1 MAAPFFTLDSET
13 LGVLDQ
19 NRLGY
24 FVFKAGAFTLDD
36 PDLGLLDVQPITG
49 EGAGFVVGSSV
60 SAGSVVGGQGFT
72 GSASGSATSDGSVIG
87 AVEYS
92 GSVAGSAAQ
101 AGSVTGVAGFVGSVS
116 GVGVSSGTVTGAEGN
131 TGTVAG
137 SVTSA
142 GSVSGAVGFSG
153 VVAGITTDTGSVS
166 GSPALTGSVIG
177 GSVSSGSVS
186 GSSPQP
192 PAPSEGG
199 GRWYLPPAPLLRF
212 VGFVRGLSR
221 SSGSTVAGSFEAS
234 SSVVTVSRSDGFVT
248 GFAEIVIPVV
258 IPVRDSV
265 AERQAAEEEILTLMG
280 L

>member
-1 MAAPFFTLDSET
+1 MPGLFTLNS
-13 LGVLDQ
+13 
-19 NRLGY
+19 
-24 FVFKAGAFTLDD
+24 A
-36 PDLGLLDVQPITG
+36 DLGRLNEDVLGGFGT
-49 EGAGFVVGSSV
+49 GFVS
-60 SAGSVVGGQGFT
+60 GSVVSSGTVAGVQGFS
-72 GSASGSATSDGSVIG
+72 GSASGSVTS
-87 AVEYS
+87 
-92 GSVAGSAAQ
+92 
-101 AGSVTGVAGFVGSVS
+101 AGSVSGAAGFVGSVS
-116 GVGVSSGTVTGAEGN
+116 GVGVSSGSVTGVEGN

-142 GSVSGAVGFSG
+142 GSVSGAVGFAG
-153 VVAGITTDTGSVS
+153 VVTGITADTGSVS

-186 GSSPQP
+186 GSGPQP
-192 PAPSEGG
+192 PAPAPTPSEGG

>member
-1 MAAPFFTLDSET
+1 MPGLFTLNSS
-13 LGVLDQ
+13 
-19 NRLGY
+19 
-24 FVFKAGAFTLDD
+24 
-36 PDLGLLDVQPITG
+36 DLGRLNEDVLGGFGT
-49 EGAGFVVGSSV
+49 GFVSGSVVSSGTVAGVQGFSGSV
-60 SAGSVVGGQGFT
+60 SGSVTSAGSV
-72 GSASGSATSDGSVIG
+72 SGA
-87 AVEYS
+87 
-92 GSVAGSAAQ
+92 
-101 AGSVTGVAGFVGSVS
+101 AGFVGSVS
-116 GVGVSSGTVTGAEGN
+116 GVGVSSGSVTGAEGN

-142 GSVSGAVGFSG
+142 GSVSGAVGFAG
-153 VVAGITTDTGSVS
+153 VVTGITTDTGSVS

-186 GSSPQP
+186 GSGPQP
-192 PAPSEGG
+192 PAPTPSEGG
-199 GRWYLPPAPLLRF
+199 GRWYLPAAPLLRF

>member
-1 MAAPFFTLDSET
+1 MPGLFTLNSS
-13 LGVLDQ
+13 
-19 NRLGY
+19 
-24 FVFKAGAFTLDD
+24 
-36 PDLGLLDVQPITG
+36 DLGRLNEDVLGGFGT
-49 EGAGFVVGSSV
+49 GFVSGSVVSSGTVAGVQGFSGSV
-60 SAGSVVGGQGFT
+60 SGSVTSAGSV
-72 GSASGSATSDGSVIG
+72 SGA
-87 AVEYS
+87 
-92 GSVAGSAAQ
+92 
-101 AGSVTGVAGFVGSVS
+101 AGFVGSVS
-116 GVGVSSGTVTGAEGN
+116 GVGVSSGSVTGAEGN
-131 TGTVAG
+131 TGAVAG

-142 GSVSGAVGFSG
+142 GSVSGAVGFAG

-192 PAPSEGG
+192 PAPTPSEGG

-234 SSVVTVSRSDGFVT
+234 SSVVTISRSDGFVT